1 MIHLLYLLILLPWVM
16 DFLEG
21 GRFPVNAQ
29 EVLSELSLSILIAI
43 GVYAFIQ
50 QRAGVQKQMEEIKR
64 LSVTDPLTGLGNARL
79 LEEVLVREVAR
90 ARRTDRPLS
99 CILLDLDDF
108 RRINNQFGLEK
119 ANQVLQVAARTIGE
133 VIRQGMDI
141 AFRYGG
147 DEFIILLPE
156 ADSRQALGVGQR
168 LREAFIALQP
178 PAIPKRSL
186 SSSFGLAELR
196 DGQNAQ
202 DLMITLD
209 RALTQ
214 AKSRG
219 KNIIY
224 DAQLFDS

>member
-1 MIHLLYLLILLPWVM
+1 MIYLLYLLMLFPWATG
-16 DFLEG
+16 FLEN
-21 GRFPVNAQ
+21 GRFPFHLR

-43 GVYAFIQ
+43 GVYTFIKL
-50 QRAGVQKQMEEIKR
+50 RNSTRDHAEEIKR
-64 LSVTDPLTGLGNARL
+64 LSITDSLTGLGNVRL

-108 RRINNQFGLEK
+108 RILNNQFGLEK
-119 ANQVLQVAARTIGE
+119 GNQVLQVAARTVRE
-133 VIRQGMDI
+133 VIREGMDI

-156 ADSRQALGVGQR
+156 ADSHQALGVAQR

-186 SSSFGLAELR
+186 PSSFGLAELR
-196 DGQNAQ
+196 DGQRAD

-209 RALTQ
+209 RALTH
-214 AKSRG
+214 AKSKG

>member
-1 MIHLLYLLILLPWVM
+1 MIYLLYLLMLFPWAT
-16 DFLEG
+16 DFLEN
-21 GRFPVNAQ
+21 GRFPVNIRGG
-29 EVLSELSLSILIAI
+29 LSELSLSILIAI
-43 GVYAFIQ
+43 GVYAFIK
-50 QRAGVQKQMEEIKR
+50 QRNGVRDHAEEIKR
-64 LSVTDPLTGLGNARL
+64 LSVTDSLTGLGNARL

-108 RRINNQFGLEK
+108 RILNNQFGLEK
-119 ANQVLQVAARTIGE
+119 GNQVLRVAARTIRE

-156 ADSRQALGVGQR
+156 ADSHQALSVAQR

-178 PAIPKRSL
+178 PVIPKRSL

-196 DGQNAQ
+196 DGQRAN
-202 DLMITLD
+202 DFMITLD
-209 RALTQ
+209 RALTH
-214 AKSRG
+214 AKTKG

-224 DAQLFDS
+224 DARLFDS